1 MTDPSTQF
9 ALITGGNSGIGFA
22 TVNRLAVLGYHVILA
37 ARNLEAS
44 KAAISRLLATQPNA
58 ILESIPLDLA
68 SFASI
73 RQCVDTFHAK
83 GYPLHLLINHAGAVI
98 YGKQASFTPDGFEKT
113 FQTNYLGHFLLT
125 QLLLEDL
132 KSSAP
137 ARIINVTSRLHIP
150 GYGGGPGPDFDYE
163 NLKGEKYYQPQVFYK
178 NSKLAIVW
186 FTYELQRRLG
196 GSGVTANTVCPGFV
210 PASIAE
216 RSKSPFQRFF
226 YRQIMSRMPFA
237 RSWEQASGSFVH
249 VATDP
254 RYAIVGGK
262 FIVDYKEIPSSEES
276 YDQAKARQLWEQS
289 LSWCGLK

>member
-1 MTDPSTQF
+1 VPDPFTHF

-22 TVNRLAVLGYHVILA
+22 TVNRLAGLGYHVILA
-37 ARNLEAS
+37 ARNPQAS
-44 KAAISRLLATQPNA
+44 STAISRLQVAHPNA
-58 ILESIPLDLA
+58 ILESIPLDLT

-98 YGKQASFTPDGFEKT
+98 YGKQASFTSDSFEKT

-137 ARIINVTSRLHIP
+137 ARIINVTSQLHIP
-150 GYGGGPGPDFDYE
+150 GYGRGPYTDFDYD
-163 NLKGEKYYQPQVFYK
+163 NLKGEKYYHPQVFYK
-178 NSKLAIVW
+178 NTKLAIVW
-186 FTYELQRRLG
+186 FTYELQRRLE
-196 GSGVTANTVCPGFV
+196 GSGVTANAVCPGFV
-210 PASIAE
+210 PASMAE
-216 RSKSPFQRFF
+216 RTKSPIQRFF
-226 YRQIMSRMPFA
+226 YRHIMPLMPFA
-237 RSWEQASGSFVH
+237 RSLEQASGSFVY
-249 VATDP
+249 VATNP
-254 RYAIVGGK
+254 RYSSVGGK

-289 LSWCGLK
+289 LSWCSLK

>member
-1 MTDPSTQF
+1 MPDSFTRF

-22 TVNRLAVLGYHVILA
+22 TVNRLAVLGYHIIIA
-37 ARNLEAS
+37 ARNPQS
-44 KAAISRLLATQPNA
+44 SSVAISRIQATYPNS
-58 ILESIPLDLA
+58 IVESILLDLT

-73 RQCVDTFHAK
+73 HQCVDAFHAK

-98 YGKQASFTPDGFEKT
+98 HGKQASFTSDGFERT

-137 ARIINVTSRLHIP
+137 ARIINVTSQLHIP
-150 GYGGGPGPDFDYE
+150 GYGRGPFTDFDYD
-163 NLKGEKYYQPQVFYK
+163 NLKGEKYYQAQVFYK
-178 NSKLAIVW
+178 NTKLALVW
-186 FTYELQRRLG
+186 FTYELQRRLE

-210 PASIAE
+210 PASMAE
-216 RSKSPFQRFF
+216 RTKSLIQRYF
-226 YRQIMSRMPFA
+226 YSRIMSRMPFA
-237 RSWEQASGSFVH
+237 RSLEQASGSFVH
-249 VATDP
+249 VATNP
-254 RYAIVGGK
+254 RYSSVGGK

-276 YDQAKARQLWEQS
+276 YDQAKACQLWEQS

>member
-1 MTDPSTQF
+1 MTGPSTQY

-22 TVNRLAVLGYHVILA
+22 TVTRLATLGYHVILA

-137 ARIINVTSRLHIP
+137 ARIINVTSQLHIP

-216 RSKSPFQRFF
+216 RSKSPIQRFF
-226 YRQIMSRMPFA
+226 YRQIMSLMPFA
-237 RSWEQASGSFVH
+237 RSWEQASGSFVL

-254 RYAIVGGK
+254 RYASVGGK